1 MREEIDGDS
10 ELKTIGKVM
19 VFIDYQDA
27 LKLSTFIVIENNSN
41 VLGFFFQICI
51 VNNMNYIS

>member
-1 MREEIDGDS
+1 MREEIDGDR

-41 VLGFFFQICI
+41 VLSFFFQICI